1 MSNLTGAVRYLSN
14 KLTYEQKEP
23 VVKKGLL
30 KSEQNPLTECRRGNN
45 NKMRTLVPLLLQMR
59 QKCNC
64 LEKERTIGTNLIHK
78 AVGNYYQTI
87 PYATMLH
94 LGKPDLSQRFL
105 SLSLYSKTGIKNQ

>member
-64 LEKERTIGTNLIHK
+64 LEKDKRNIGTIIYIKRLM
-78 AVGNYYQTI
+78 TI
-87 PYATMLH
+87 TKPNPALH
-94 LGKPDLSQRFL
+94 LGKPDLSERFL
-105 SLSLYSKTGIKNQ
+105 YYSNDYYDI